1 MKKSESIAKIAP
13 AIVAMQ
19 AELGN
24 TKKTKLN
31 PFYKKMYASLDV
43 IINDIKPVLAKH
55 GLCVLQDIETRDD
68 RVIVTTMLLHESGEW
83 IEQEGLALKLEKVT
97 SQGAGIVITYGR
109 RYSLAPMLNIASEE
123 DDDGNISEDEKDKN
137 NQVPKKPVPQKPA
150 PKNEKSKGDLEEF
163 LKLMQSSTSLED
175 LRIKYEE
182 YKKYTW
188 TQDEF
193 KEIEGEKGRLKI
205 SLGAKK

>member
-68 RVIVTTMLLHESGEW
+68 KVIVTTMLLHTSGEW

-123 DDDGNISEDEKDKN
+123 DDDGNISEGEKDKN
-137 NQVPKKPVPQKPA
+137 KPAPQKPA
-150 PKNEKSKGDLEEF
+150 PKKPKGDLEDF

-175 LRIKYEE
+175 LRIRYEE

-205 SLGAKK
+205 SLQGKSNAS